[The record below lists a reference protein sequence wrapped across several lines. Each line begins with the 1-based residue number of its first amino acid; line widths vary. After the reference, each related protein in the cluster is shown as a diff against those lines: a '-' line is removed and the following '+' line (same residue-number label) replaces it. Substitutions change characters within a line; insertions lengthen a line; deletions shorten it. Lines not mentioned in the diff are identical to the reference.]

1 MLPPEELLV
10 VLFFGF
16 PLYFMLAP
24 DELSALSDSV
34 AFTFKVEA
42 DDAFAV
48 TLFTIRFWALQLAAL
63 DELNEAELEF
73 PEILVVLPLVV
84 SQEILS
90 AVKLSFKLAP
100 EEFPTIILSFALNS
114 PLMLEPEDELMVKLF
129 PFISLIVIKVEPVEV
144 FTEFNSGA
152 CTLTKIFLK
161 FKVFLSLFFIQIF
174 RISPSTSVLI
184 YFCLSESVS
193 TITY

>member
-1 MLPPEELLV
+1 
-10 VLFFGF
+10 
-16 PLYFMLAP
+16 MLAP

-48 TLFTIRFWALQLAAL
+48 TLFTIRFWALQFAAL

-114 PLMLEPEDELMVKLF
+114 QLMLEPED
-129 PFISLIVIKVEPVEV
+129 
-144 FTEFNSGA
+144 
-152 CTLTKIFLK
+152 
-161 FKVFLSLFFIQIF
+161 
-174 RISPSTSVLI
+174 
-184 YFCLSESVS
+184 
-193 TITY
+193 

>member
-16 PLYFMLAP
+16 RLYFMLAP

-73 PEILVVLPLVV
+73 P
-84 SQEILS
+84 
-90 AVKLSFKLAP
+90 
-100 EEFPTIILSFALNS
+100 
-114 PLMLEPEDELMVKLF
+114 
-129 PFISLIVIKVEPVEV
+129 
-144 FTEFNSGA
+144 
-152 CTLTKIFLK
+152 
-161 FKVFLSLFFIQIF
+161 
-174 RISPSTSVLI
+174 
-184 YFCLSESVS
+184 
-193 TITY
+193 